1 MAEKRYVEVYRDGV
15 KVTEIPYGVSDEV
28 VAQEMQAKEFNEIHT
43 AAKQALAN
51 WDRLTLAQ
59 KDAILKNLLRWAL
72 WKDGWLKGD

>member
-1 MAEKRYVEVYRDGV
+1 MAEIRYVEVYANGV
-15 KVTEIPYGVSDEV
+15 KVKEVPYVVSDEV
-28 VAQEMQAKEFNEIHT
+28 VAQENQAKEFNEIHL

-59 KDAILKNLLRWAL
+59 KDTILKNLLRWAL

>member
-1 MAEKRYVEVYRDGV
+1 MAEIRYVEVYANGV
-15 KVTEIPYGVSDEV
+15 KVKEVPYVVSDEV
-28 VAQEMQAKEFNEIHT
+28 VVQENQAKEFNEIHL

-59 KDAILKNLLRWAL
+59 KDTILKNLLRWAL

>member
-1 MAEKRYVEVYRDGV
+1 MPERRFVAVYENGV
-15 KVTEIPYGVSDEV
+15 KVREIPYEVSDEV

-59 KDAILKNLLRWAL
+59 KDAVLKNLLRWAL

>member
-1 MAEKRYVEVYRDGV
+1 MAEIRYVEVYANGV
-15 KVTEIPYGVSDEV
+15 KVKEVPYVVSDEV
-28 VAQEMQAKEFNEIHT
+28 VAQENQAKEFNEIHL